1 MDSLQ
6 EAEGQ
11 RRKANGAHAE
21 AIDRSLRTHEAR
33 LKVIDTLF
41 YRNIE
46 TALVDKTHESEDI
59 NYHRNKREIDL
70 RKINL
75 LVNHRSENTA
85 YVARSTAISKIKV
98 D

>member
-6 EAEGQ
+6 ETEDQ
-11 RRKANGAHAE
+11 RRNANGAHAE
-21 AIDRSLRTHEAR
+21 AIDRSLKAHEAR

-46 TALVDKTHESEDI
+46 TALVVKTHEFEDI
-59 NYHRNKREIDL
+59 TYHRNKRESDL

-75 LVNHRSENTA
+75 LVNHRRENAT